1 VPGARA
7 AFLAYRAGAE
17 TARRLPAPVGR
28 PLARLAS
35 RAMAVVSPARRHQV
49 ERNLQRV
56 TDQRLHGPALRR
68 ATKAVF
74 ENYARYWYELFRL
87 GPDDPAALQA
97 TLQPEGVEHFDAAY
111 AAGRGVILCLPHLGN
126 WDAAGAWLSGR
137 LGAITV
143 VAEPVEPPELFD
155 WFVEAR
161 RQIGLDVIPLGPDA
175 GGAVL
180 RALGAGRVVCLV
192 CDRDLTGEGV
202 PVEFFGEQTRLP
214 GGPATLAFRSGAP
227 LVPVAA
233 YFQGDAGHRV
243 HFDQPIGVERA
254 GRLREDV
261 ARVTQELARRFE
273 VLIRCAPEQWML
285 MQPNWPSDPNWPATP
300 SWPSQQEPT

>member
-1 VPGARA
+1 MA
-7 AFLAYRAGAE
+7 A
-17 TARRLPAPVGR
+17 
-28 PLARLAS
+28 
-35 RAMAVVSPARRHQV
+35 VSPARRHQV
-49 ERNLQRV
+49 ERNLKRV
-56 TDQRLHGPALRR
+56 TDQQLHGPALRR
-68 ATKAVF
+68 ATNAVF
-74 ENYARYWYELFRL
+74 ASYARYWYELFRL

-97 TLQPEGVEHFDAAY
+97 TLQAEGVEHFDAAY

-137 LGAITV
+137 LGTITV
-143 VAEPVEPPELFD
+143 VAEPVEPPELFA
-155 WFVEAR
+155 WFVETR

-180 RALGAGRVVCLV
+180 RALAAGRVVCLV

-243 HFDQPIGVERA
+243 RFHPPIAVERA

-261 ARVTQELARRFE
+261 ARVTQDLARRFE
-273 VLIRCAPEQWML
+273 VLIRCAPEQWVL
-285 MQPNWPSDPNWPATP
+285 MQPNWPSDPNWP
-300 SWPSQQEPT
+300 SKQEPT